1 MSTTPIRLALPVA
14 WGDMDAF
21 QHVNN
26 TVYLRWMESARI
38 AYFERLELAN
48 RMLGEGIGPILA
60 RTEIDYRRPVTYPDT
75 VTIAVG
81 VTRVGSSS
89 FAMSYTLTSEK
100 QGGAVVAEGHTVQV
114 LINYGTGE
122 KVPLDA
128 EGRPKLAAEAS
139 EPIRPADQGAGVHN
153 RWWLYPGYCPT
164 GWGPRDAGPTDG
176 AVCAAGGRFRTTL
189 AEMRQRI
196 EALQQGG

>member
-128 EGRPKLAAEAS
+128 E
-139 EPIRPADQGAGVHN
+139 
-153 RWWLYPGYCPT
+153 
-164 GWGPRDAGPTDG
+164 
-176 AVCAAGGRFRTTL
+176 
-189 AEMRQRI
+189 MRQRI